1 MIVAT
6 LALAGIFISLY
17 LTLYKIGVIG
27 ELSCSI
33 GSCET
38 VNTSKWSRFLGL
50 PVAAW
55 GLLFYL
61 DVFAI
66 ASGLPRCT
74 FVAKHEL
81 RGIPVFGWGAESA
94 GVVFLDRENRKA
106 AFESYK
112 VAAAAVQEGR
122 RIVVFP
128 EGTRGVD
135 YHLRHFKKGP
145 FVLAIGS
152 QEPIIPTVVYGA
164 REVMGRDSFRV
175 RAGTVHVHFLSPV
188 TTEGRTYDDRA
199 TIMKETKLRRLRSKA
214 WRWSNPSRVINGR
227 CCRPRPTCQD

>member
-61 DVFAI
+61 DVFALALI
-66 ASGLPRCT
+66 GTFPR
-74 FVAKHEL
+74 FEDERVLSVVLVAEAVVGVLFSAWLTYLEL
-81 RGIPVFGWGAESA
+81 GVIHAICIWCVTSA
-94 GVVFLDRENRKA
+94 VV
-106 AFESYK
+106 
-112 VAAAAVQEGR
+112 V
-122 RIVVFP
+122 
-128 EGTRGVD
+128 
-135 YHLRHFKKGP
+135 
-145 FVLAIGS
+145 
-152 QEPIIPTVVYGA
+152 TVI
-164 REVMGRDSFRV
+164 F
-175 RAGTVHVHFLSPV
+175 FLSVADPR
-188 TTEGRTYDDRA
+188 EMRDA
-199 TIMKETKLRRLRSKA
+199 TA
-214 WRWSNPSRVINGR
+214 
-227 CCRPRPTCQD
+227 RPR